1 MGQKRNDGL
10 SLVRWGDK
18 ASEMDLLSIDE
29 VVDAFLNLS
38 TPDNLSGKSY
48 YAFTLQQDPVAYVP

>member
-1 MGQKRNDGL
+1 MSKVNFMEQKRNDGV

-38 TPDNLSGKSY
+38 TPDELSGKS
-48 YAFTLQQDPVAYVP
+48 